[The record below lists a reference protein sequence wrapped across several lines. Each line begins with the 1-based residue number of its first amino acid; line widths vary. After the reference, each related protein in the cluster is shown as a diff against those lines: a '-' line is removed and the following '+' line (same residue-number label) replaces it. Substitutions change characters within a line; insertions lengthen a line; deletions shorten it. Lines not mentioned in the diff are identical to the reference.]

1 MTRLTAEQK
10 HRLSARA
17 TGYGWFAV
25 ILLICAF
32 WAVALV
38 VNATPHGIAA
48 MIAVFAT
55 PYVLT
60 VAAVAGSWRSI
71 YRWAILFCLIS
82 WVAPAYLW
90 AVLIPGAAWV
100 LWRSWWVES
109 RPRWSKRAHVV
120 GELCDG
126 HVDPPLGKAVLA
138 ERADRTK
145 SGPTPK
151 RSRTGRGKAH

>member
-1 MTRLTAEQK
+1 MSRLTDEQK

-25 ILLICAF
+25 ILLACAF

-38 VNATPHGIAA
+38 VTATPHGIAA
-48 MIAVFAT
+48 MIAVFAV

-60 VAAVAGSWRSI
+60 VVAVAGSWRSI

-82 WVAPAYLW
+82 WVEPAYLW
-90 AVLIPGAAWV
+90 AVLIPGATWV

-109 RPRWSKRAHVV
+109 RPRWSKHAHVV
-120 GELCDG
+120 GEPGDG
-126 HVDPPLGKAVLA
+126 HVDPPLEKAVLA
-138 ERADRTK
+138 DKVDRTK
-145 SGPTPK
+145 NTPTPK
-151 RSRTGRGKAH
+151 RPRDRRKAR